1 MVRASSVSST
11 WKRRI
16 ASALTR
22 PSRISV
28 REFLEARA
36 AGRRDVEDT
45 FFWQIQLHSGVFK
58 ATHQRRFDDTFPLLL
73 GAIPVD
79 DSALRVLD
87 VACSSGVSTAELHC
101 ALVARGLVVE
111 TIGTDIL
118 TQVRHVAFGDGS
130 AVLVDRDGNI
140 LGAEI
145 RGMLINRQPTSAV
158 VIFHPLRVVR
168 SHWLIRSSTGCCA
181 EGRTYPPG
189 VKITE
194 VPLISSSVDRLKGV
208 RVVEEDILEPRVEGS
223 FGLIRAANILNFG
236 YFAPAKL
243 RELVAALLARLRV
256 GGLLF
261 IVRSEGTLNHGTL
274 WCREA
279 DGLRLLGSVG
289 RGSEISGIIE
299 EVGATLAPGG
309 VALSTS

>member
-1 MVRASSVSST
+1 MAST

-16 ASALTR
+16 VSALTR
-22 PSRISV
+22 PPRISV

-36 AGRRDVEDT
+36 AGRSDIEDT
-45 FFWQIQLHSGVFK
+45 FFWQIRLHSGVFK
-58 ATHQRRFDDTFPLLL
+58 ATHRRRLDDTFPLLL

-101 ALVARGLVVE
+101 ALIARGLVVE

-118 TQVRHVAFGDGS
+118 TQVRHVAFRDGS

-145 RGMLINRQPTSAV
+145 RGMLIDRQPSSAV
-158 VIFHPLRVVR
+158 MIFHPLRVVR
-168 SHWLIRSSTGCCA
+168 SLWLIRSIKGCFA
-181 EGRTYPPG
+181 EERLYPPG

-194 VPLISSSVDRLKGV
+194 VPLISSNVDMLPKV
-208 RVVEEDILEPRVEGS
+208 RIVEEDILEPKVEGS
-223 FGLIRAANILNFG
+223 FGLIRAANILNFS

-261 IVRSEGTLNHGTL
+261 IVRSEGTENHGTL
-274 WCREA
+274 WSRQA

-289 RGSEISGIIE
+289 RGSEISGIVE
-299 EVGATLAPGG
+299 EVGATLAPRGA
-309 VALSTS
+309 ALGPS